1 MTVACDPIM
10 DEVYA
15 IRHDLSESCGHDA
28 SAYFNLVRE
37 EKERAKDLGMSYLDY
52 CLLQLDDH
60 SSKRSAPLC
69 PQAQPFP

>member
-28 SAYFNLVRE
+28 SAYFNLVRK

-52 CLLQLDDH
+52 CLLQLDNH
-60 SSKRSAPLC
+60 NLRRSAPLYH
-69 PQAQPFP
+69 QT

>member
-1 MTVACDPIM
+1 MTIACDPIM

-15 IRHDLSESCGHDA
+15 IRHDLSESCGHDV
-28 SAYFNLVRE
+28 SAYFNLVRK

-60 SSKRSAPLC
+60 NSQRSAPL
-69 PQAQPFP
+69 